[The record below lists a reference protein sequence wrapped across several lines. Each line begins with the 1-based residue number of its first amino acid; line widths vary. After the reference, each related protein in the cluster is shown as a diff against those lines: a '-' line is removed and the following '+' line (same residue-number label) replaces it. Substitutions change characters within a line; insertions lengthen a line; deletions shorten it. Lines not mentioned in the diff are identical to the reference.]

1 MLSYFLSPAR
11 INPPSRFMAETLDI
25 LWKVTIYEK
34 LMSIAI
40 FSHFPP
46 PESTSDLSTVFPP

>member
-1 MLSYFLSPAR
+1 
-11 INPPSRFMAETLDI
+11 MAGILDI

-40 FSHFPP
+40 FAHFPP
-46 PESTSDLSTVFPP
+46 PESTFDLPTVFPPQKVPSASHDLLDKIF